1 MIELRGKYN
10 TAKVFTDV
18 IDSSTIGQV
27 TALLN
32 QEFVQNLQ
40 IRIMPD
46 CHAGV
51 GCVVGTTMQL
61 DNKVVPYLVGSDIGC
76 GMLVIKLKE
85 RRINLPDFDS
95 VVHKYIPSGFDMSKT
110 DKSSKTA
117 INIEDLRCF
126 SKAKIN
132 VIKAYRNVGTLGG
145 GNHMIEL
152 DKDDDGNV
160 YLVIHTGSRSL
171 GKDVCEYYQNLAYKK
186 LKEKVSY
193 IPFEMAYLEGQDFDD
208 YIYDMKLVQRY
219 AKDNRAEV
227 ARLLLKYAKL
237 TEKERFETVHNY
249 IDTEDKMLRKGA
261 VSANE
266 GEELIIPINMRDGAL
281 ICVGKGNPDW
291 NFSAPHGAGRL
302 MSRGDAKRSFT
313 VSEYKKTMK
322 EAGIYT
328 TSVGTG
334 TLDECPMAYKPIE
347 SIVDNIEDT
356 VEITKIITPIYNYK
370 SGSAD

>member
-10 TAKVFTDV
+10 TAKVFTDI
-18 IDSSTIGQV
+18 IDSSTIGQI

-32 QEFVQNLQ
+32 REFVQDAQ

-46 CHAGV
+46 CHAGA
-51 GCVVGTTMQL
+51 GCVVGTTITL
-61 DNKVVPYLVGSDIGC
+61 KDEVVPYLVGSDIGC

-85 RRINLPDFDS
+85 KRINLPDFDS
-95 VVHKYIPSGFDMSKT
+95 VIYKYVPSGFDTSKT

-117 INIEDLRCF
+117 IEVEKLKCF
-126 SKAKIN
+126 SKAKID
-132 VIKAYRNVGTLGG
+132 VVKAYRNVGTLGG

-152 DKDDDGNV
+152 DKDDDGNI

-208 YIYDMKLVQRY
+208 YIYDMKLVQQY

-227 ARLLLKYAKL
+227 ARLILKYSKL
-237 TEKERFETVHNY
+237 TEIERFETVHNY
-249 IDTEDKMLRKGA
+249 IDTDAMMLRKGA
-261 VSANE
+261 VLANK

-322 EAGIYT
+322 KAGIYT
-328 TSVGTG
+328 TSVGAG

-370 SGSAD
+370 SSSID

>member
-10 TAKVFTDV
+10 TAKVFTDI
-18 IDSSTIGQV
+18 IDSSTIGQI

-32 QEFVQNLQ
+32 QEFVQGAQ

-46 CHAGV
+46 CHAGA
-51 GCVVGTTMQL
+51 GCVVGTTITL
-61 DNKVVPYLVGSDIGC
+61 KDKVVPYLVGSDIGC

-85 RRINLPDFDS
+85 KRINLPDFDS
-95 VVHKYIPSGFDMSKT
+95 VIHKHVPSGFDTSKT
-110 DKSSKTA
+110 DKSSKTT
-117 INIEDLRCF
+117 IDIEKLKCF
-126 SKAKIN
+126 SKAKID
-132 VIKAYRNVGTLGG
+132 VLKAYRNVGTLGG
-145 GNHMIEL
+145 GNHYVEL
-152 DKDDDGNV
+152 DKDDDGNT

-186 LKEKVSY
+186 LKEKISY

-208 YIYDMKLVQRY
+208 YIYDMKLVQQY

-227 ARLLLKYAKL
+227 ARLILKYSKL
-237 TEKERFETVHNY
+237 TEIERFETVHNY
-249 IDTEDKMLRKGA
+249 IDTDVMMLRKGA
-261 VSANE
+261 VSANK

-328 TSVGTG
+328 TSVGAG

-370 SGSAD
+370 SSSID

>member
-10 TAKVFTDV
+10 TAKVFTDI
-18 IDSSTIGQV
+18 IDSSTIGQI
-27 TALLN
+27 TTLLN
-32 QEFVQNLQ
+32 QEFVQNAQ
-40 IRIMPD
+40 VRIMPD

-51 GCVVGTTMQL
+51 GCVVGTTITL
-61 DNKVVPYLVGSDIGC
+61 KDKVVPYLVGSDIGC

-85 RRINLPDFDS
+85 KRINLPDFDS
-95 VVHKYIPSGFDMSKT
+95 VIHKYVPSGFDTSKT

-117 INIEDLRCF
+117 IDIEKLKCF
-126 SKAKIN
+126 SKAKID
-132 VIKAYRNVGTLGG
+132 VVKAYRNVGTLGG

-152 DKDDDGNV
+152 DKDDDGNI

-208 YIYDMKLVQRY
+208 YIYDMKLVQQY

-227 ARLLLKYAKL
+227 ARLILKYSKL
-237 TEKERFETVHNY
+237 TEIERFETVHNY
-249 IDTEDKMLRKGA
+249 IDTDVMMLRKGA
-261 VSANE
+261 VSANK

-328 TSVGTG
+328 TSVGAG

-370 SGSAD
+370 SSSID

>member
-10 TAKVFTDV
+10 TAKVFTDI
-18 IDSSTIGQV
+18 IDSSTIGQI

-32 QEFVQNLQ
+32 QEFVQDAQ

-46 CHAGV
+46 CHAGA
-51 GCVVGTTMQL
+51 GCVVGTTITL
-61 DNKVVPYLVGSDIGC
+61 KDRVVPYLVGSDIGC

-85 RRINLPDFDS
+85 KRINLPDFDS
-95 VVHKYIPSGFDMSKT
+95 VIHKYVPSGFDTSKT

-117 INIEDLRCF
+117 IDIEKLKCF
-126 SKAKIN
+126 SKAKID
-132 VIKAYRNVGTLGG
+132 VAKAYRNVGTLGG
-145 GNHMIEL
+145 GNHYVEL
-152 DKDDDGNV
+152 DKDDDGNI

-186 LKEKVSY
+186 LKERVSY

-208 YIYDMKLVQRY
+208 YIYDMKLVQQY

-227 ARLLLKYAKL
+227 ARLILKYSKL
-237 TEKERFETVHNY
+237 TEIERFETVHNY
-249 IDTEDKMLRKGA
+249 IDTDAMMLRKGA
-261 VSANE
+261 VSANKC
-266 GEELIIPINMRDGAL
+266 EELIIPINMRDGAL

-328 TSVGTG
+328 TSVGAG

-370 SGSAD
+370 SSSID

>member
-32 QEFVQNLQ
+32 QEFVKNSQ

-46 CHAGV
+46 CHAGA
-51 GCVVGTTMQL
+51 GCVVGTTIQL

-85 RRINLPDFDS
+85 KRINLPDFDS
-95 VVHKYIPSGFDMSKT
+95 VIHKYIPSGFDMSKT

-126 SKAKIN
+126 SKAKID
-132 VIKAYRNVGTLGG
+132 VAKAYHNVGTLGG
-145 GNHMIEL
+145 GNHYIEL

-160 YLVIHTGSRSL
+160 YIVIHTGSRSL
-171 GKDVCEYYQNLAYKK
+171 GKDICEYYQNLAYKK

-208 YIYDMKLVQRY
+208 YIYDMKLVQQY

-227 ARLLLKYAKL
+227 ARLILKYSKL
-237 TEKERFETVHNY
+237 TEIEQFETVHNY
-249 IDTEDKMLRKGA
+249 IDTDAMMLRKGA

-328 TSVGTG
+328 TSVGAG

-347 SIVDNIEDT
+347 SIIDNIEDT

-370 SGSAD
+370 SGSTD